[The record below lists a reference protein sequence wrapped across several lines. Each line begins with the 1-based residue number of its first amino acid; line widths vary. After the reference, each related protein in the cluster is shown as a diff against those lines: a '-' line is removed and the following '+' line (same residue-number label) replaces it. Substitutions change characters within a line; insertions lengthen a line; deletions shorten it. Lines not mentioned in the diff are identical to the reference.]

1 MENERERQPY
11 HPPKISRVV
20 LRQEQAILSQCS
32 TMATS
37 ARDLGNPNAITCA
50 FGGDD
55 CRAWASTGS
64 NADSGYR
71 PS

>member
-1 MENERERQPY
+1 MDNTKQRQPY
-11 HPPKISRVV
+11 GAPKITRVV

-37 ARDLGNPNAITCA
+37 NRDLGSPSVMTCA
-50 FGGDD
+50 FGPDN
-55 CRAWASTGS
+55 CRAWSSSGS
-64 NADSGYR
+64 HADSGYR